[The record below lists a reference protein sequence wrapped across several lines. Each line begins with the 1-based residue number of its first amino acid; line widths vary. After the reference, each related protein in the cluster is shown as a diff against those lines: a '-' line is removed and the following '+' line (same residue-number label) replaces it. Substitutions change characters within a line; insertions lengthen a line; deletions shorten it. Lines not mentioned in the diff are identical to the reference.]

1 MQKTGNIEKKTLILL
16 SLTILT
22 LILTVAI
29 STPTLAK
36 EDKEKKVEVKV
47 ISVEEVD
54 GKIWVTIGIFKNG
67 ELVKT
72 ITFDPPGGT
81 PGVPGCDE
89 EGGNG

>member
-1 MQKTGNIEKKTLILL
+1 MSMQKTGNIEKKTLILL

-22 LILTVAI
+22 LILTVAL

-72 ITFDPPGGT
+72 ITFDPPGWG
-81 PGVPGCDE
+81 PGFPDE
-89 EGGNG
+89 

>member
-1 MQKTGNIEKKTLILL
+1 MNMQKTGNIEKKTLILL

-22 LILTVAI
+22 LILTVAL

-72 ITFDPPGGT
+72 ITFDPPGWG
-81 PGVPGCDE
+81 PGFPDE
-89 EGGNG
+89 